1 VRNVTVLDTVSVPE
15 LSNPR
20 TVTGLADADPA
31 MSTLVMENTPFA
43 NSKVDEEDVGTAALG
58 GEDATGVVLLA
69 LKLFQTKPWY
79 VVSVLS
85 SAKSSKLIT
94 SIRQ

>member
-1 VRNVTVLDTVSVPE
+1 VVNLISLVTICVPA
-15 LSNPR
+15 LLNPLI
-20 TVTGLADADPA
+20 VTGLADADPA